1 MLQPYQRHFSGYQ
14 AKEWLRGLKGKA
26 REKMLFALEQA
37 DLELLHA
44 YALHH
49 DMIRSEDFPSKIDPV
64 LQVYNN
70 KLNALYEQFKV
81 IDQETRAA
89 LTNALGPK
97 HGGVVSSCFFGNV
110 SYPSFSTPR
119 NYILQKLENAHLRED
134 EIALERKLQE
144 LREELLTPSG
154 VSKHLLTPEDKS
166 EITARIQATKALPP
180 GEPVEVP
187 YEDSKEEVR

>member
-1 MLQPYQRHFSGYQ
+1 MLLPFQRRYSGYQ
-14 AKEWLRGLKGKA
+14 AKDWLRGLKGKA
-26 REKMLFALEQA
+26 REKMFFALEQA

-49 DMIRSEDFPSKIDPV
+49 DMIRAEDFPSKIDPV
-64 LQVYNN
+64 LTTYNN

-89 LTNALGPK
+89 LTNVLGPK
-97 HGGVVSSCFFGNV
+97 HGDVVSSCFFGNV
-110 SYPSFSTPR
+110 TYPAYSTPR
-119 NYILQKLENAHLRED
+119 HYLLQKLESPHLIED
-134 EIALERKLQE
+134 EMALEKKLQE

-180 GEPVEVP
+180 GEPLEVP
-187 YEDSKEEVR
+187 HEDPAPSAQ